1 MNVISYRPAL
11 PGWRLALALLP
22 LFAVA
27 HSGIAHAADGSDI
40 FAHGVGS
47 AAACAACH
55 GASGEG
61 QPDGGFPRIAGLNA
75 AYIAKQLD
83 DFAQGTRANETMRP
97 IAKALSEPDRR
108 AVADYLGRQ
117 APPVRQSTAEAAEDV
132 VAAGAKIAERGDWPK
147 GLAACNQCHG
157 PAGMGVGAAFPQI
170 AAQSAAYIEKQLQ
183 DWKAGNRRNDPLSL
197 MTGVASKLDDD
208 QIKAV
213 AAYFA
218 SLEPYAAKASKAK
231 EPAR

>member
-1 MNVISYRPAL
+1 MNIISYRSAL
-11 PGWRLALALLP
+11 AGRGIAVALLP
-22 LFAVA
+22 LVA
-27 HSGIAHAADGSDI
+27 IAQSGIAHAADGSDI

-83 DFAQGTRANETMRP
+83 DFAQGTRANETMGP
-97 IAKALSEPDRR
+97 IAKALSEPDRK
-108 AVADYLGRQ
+108 AVADYLSRQ
-117 APPVRQSTAEAAEDV
+117 TPPVQQSTAQAAEDV

-170 AAQSAAYIEKQLQ
+170 AGQSASYIEKQLQ
-183 DWKAGNRRNDPLSL
+183 DWKAGNRGNDPLSL

-218 SLEPYAAKASKAK
+218 SLEPHATRASEAK